1 MVEYYFFILCYGD
14 CLNVFNIVYVMMDGQ
29 FFSYFWIYNVV
40 QYLKNFGVKVFVI
53 GVGYVLID
61 ELIDMVIDYEYVF
74 IVDFFFKLLLI

>member
-1 MVEYYFFILCYGD
+1 MVEYYLFILSYGD

>member
-1 MVEYYFFILCYGD
+1 MVEYYFFILWYGD

-74 IVDFFFKLLLI
+74 IVDFFFNLLLI